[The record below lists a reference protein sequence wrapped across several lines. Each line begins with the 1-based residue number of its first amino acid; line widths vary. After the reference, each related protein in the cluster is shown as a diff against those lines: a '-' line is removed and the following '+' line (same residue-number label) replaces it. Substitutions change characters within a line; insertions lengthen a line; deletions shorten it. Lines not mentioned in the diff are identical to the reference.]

1 MMKMRRLATDK
12 FFCHQFQGTSCF
24 KSIPWDAVGTNLS
37 IKQYRYWSFVLLQ
50 VVVDG
55 FYFCFFP
62 HSTYG
67 ECGFCCSVAQSCLT
81 LCNSMDCARQTS
93 LPFTI
98 SQSLLKLMSIE
109 SVMPFNHLILSR
121 PLLLLPSI
129 FPASGS
135 FPVSQLFA
143 SGGQSIGASASFL
156 PMNIQG

>member
-98 SQSLLKLMSIE
+98 SQSLLKLIWLIQLS
-109 SVMPFNHLILSR
+109 SVNGVKQSLHMIYSAVHPEADLRRGAHKGWCPYLIAT
-121 PLLLLPSI
+121 LLQPH
-129 FPASGS
+129 
-135 FPVSQLFA
+135 
-143 SGGQSIGASASFL
+143 
-156 PMNIQG
+156 